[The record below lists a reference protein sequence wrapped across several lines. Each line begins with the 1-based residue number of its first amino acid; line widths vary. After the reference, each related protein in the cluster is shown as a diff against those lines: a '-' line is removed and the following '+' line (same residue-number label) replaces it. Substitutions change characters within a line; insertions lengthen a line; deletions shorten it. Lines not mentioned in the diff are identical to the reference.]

1 MKSFVA
7 ACLLASAAALPA
19 HAAGFLPGSLV
30 VSVEGNGVVGA
41 TSGSY
46 TDNQAAPLTLFN
58 YTTTG
63 TSSASYVSSLVLPQT
78 SSGANNAISGE
89 YGSSSE
95 GILQLSANGK
105 YLTIAGYGVNAA
117 TFNANPTAYGTAAND
132 PNKPTAL
139 GQSTSLTNT
148 AFITVPRVVAL
159 IDAAGNVDTTTA
171 LTGVFNGNNP
181 RSVATVDGTSF
192 YLSGQGNSPDST
204 GGVFYA
210 QKGATTAT
218 AITGNDTNKKASAQ
232 DTRVVEIVGNQLFVS
247 ADSKEGS
254 GNNRDFIGTL
264 GTAGSLPTTLFNSG
278 AGPTQL
284 AGFGNSGGTG
294 KLTITALNGNGINA
308 IGSEVNLSPESFFF
322 ADSHTLYVAD
332 AGISK
337 NDSALND
344 SNGTALGDGG
354 LQKWV
359 YNDATKSWSLVYT
372 ISAGLNLV
380 ANNAASGV
388 TGLLGLTGQV
398 VNGQVS
404 LYATSYTIGDLD
416 QSYLYGVTDT
426 LTATNSAGI
435 SFDTLAA
442 APVDSN
448 FKGVAFAPTADS
460 TVPEPATW
468 AMMVVGFGVAGAAM
482 RRRTRALA

>member
-1 MKSFVA
+1 MKPFVA

-19 HAAGFLPGSLV
+19 QAAGFLPGSLV

-46 TDNQAAPLTLFN
+46 TDNQAAPLSLFN

-63 TSSASYVSSLVLPQT
+63 TSSATYVSSLVLPQT
-78 SSGANNAISGE
+78 SSGANSAISGE

-95 GILQLSANGK
+95 GILQLSANGQ

-117 TFNANPTAYGTAAND
+117 DFNANPQAYGTAAND
-132 PNKPTAL
+132 PTKPTAL

-148 AFITVPRVVAL
+148 AFIAVPRVVAL
-159 IDAAGNVDTTTA
+159 IDAAGNVDTSTA

-192 YLSGQGNSPDST
+192 YISGQGNSPDST

-210 QKGATTAT
+210 TKGATTAT

-232 DTRVVEIVGNQLFVS
+232 DTRVVEIVNNQLYVS

-264 GTAGSLPTTLFNSG
+264 GAAGAMPTSLFNSG

-294 KLTITALNGNGINA
+294 KLTITALNGNGINT
-308 IGSEVNLSPESFFF
+308 IGSEINLSPESFYF

-344 SNGTALGDGG
+344 SNGSSLGDGG

-359 YNDATKSWSLVYT
+359 YSDATKSWSLAYT

-388 TGLLGLTGQV
+388 TGLLGLTGMV
-398 VNGQVS
+398 VDGQVE

-426 LTATNSAGI
+426 LTATSAVGE
-435 SFDTLAA
+435 SFSTLAA
-442 APVDSN
+442 APADSN
-448 FKGVAFAPTADS
+448 FKGVAFAPTAAP
-460 TVPEPATW
+460 VPEPATW
-468 AMMVVGFGVAGAAM
+468 AMFIGGFGLVGAAM